1 MTNKII
7 RPGVLIVKDNK
18 ILVLS
23 SKYTSGEF
31 YLLPGGRI
39 EKDETV
45 TECAIRETLEETN
58 YNVKIIKLLYLQ
70 EWIDT
75 SRNKNVMDMI
85 FLANILDGEETHLND
100 PCLEKGHIKCIEWKT
115 VDELKQEKFFPKGI
129 LEILE
134 RDMTENFPRDGMYL
148 PPDLNR

>member
-23 SKYTSGEF
+23 SKYSSGEF
-31 YLLPGGRI
+31 YLLPGGGI
-39 EKDETV
+39 EGDETI
-45 TECAIRETLEETN
+45 TECAIRETKEETN
-58 YNVKIIKLLYLQ
+58 YDIKIIKLLYIQ

-75 SRNKNVMDMI
+75 SRDKNVMDMI
-85 FLANILDGEETHLND
+85 FLAEILDGKETHLND

-115 VDELKQEKFFPKGI
+115 VDELKQCKFFPKGV
-129 LEILE
+129 LEVAENDLE
-134 RDMTENFPRDGMYL
+134 KNFPKEGVYL